1 MTSNSNSTVQ
11 LLRVEEVPAAPRR
24 PKPETPEAPTAPAP
38 ILISSPETPKAE
50 PSKLDLTLAVLKAG
64 GFALSARALL
74 LLSLIGAF
82 VLALQAM
89 ASQSLASM
97 EILAIYGAFT
107 ILPVA
112 YLETR
117 RGRQ

>member
-1 MTSNSNSTVQ
+1 MLTPPTPPTYSP
-11 LLRVEEVPAAPRR
+11 EVPPR
-24 PKPETPEAPTAPAP
+24 
-38 ILISSPETPKAE
+38 AE